1 MLTHCWEHM
10 IFKNNEKDQK
20 HKQIW
25 FQQMRNLCPKC
36 CKNHKFTRFGL
47 TFSFLAKRLNFQR
60 NVIWS
65 DAEVRMSCRSQKWK
79 TLQPQRLITKI
90 SFDTAKTEPSK
101 MISHI
106 LYSTHETFYFLYY
119 SASILWYTFNLW
131 YIWYMLYDIWYNIY
145 DI

>member
-1 MLTHCWEHM
+1 
-10 IFKNNEKDQK
+10 
-20 HKQIW
+20 
-25 FQQMRNLCPKC
+25 MRNLCPKC
-36 CKNHKFTRFGL
+36 CKNHNFTRFGL

-90 SFDTAKTEPSK
+90 SFDTAKTEPSE

-106 LYSTHETFYFLYY
+106 LSTSLSHAAKVPRFGLPSM
-119 SASILWYTFNLW
+119 SAKVIIIVRFQIFVSGSLLGFSPHVLS
-131 YIWYMLYDIWYNIY
+131 LLFVGSQ
-145 DI
+145 